1 MSEEEIEIYNPC
13 EWVVQFDEDEPQ
25 VFASTNEEDTEEQPE
40 INITLQNTSESH
52 LIFEDTKTGKTFRI
66 YARPKS
72 K

>member
-1 MSEEEIEIYNPC
+1 MSEEEIEIYSPC
-13 EWVVQFDEDEPQ
+13 EWVVQFDDDEPQ
-25 VFASTNEEDTEEQPE
+25 VFASTNEGDTDEPE

-52 LIFEDTKTGKTFRI
+52 LEFSDTKTGKTFRI

>member
-1 MSEEEIEIYNPC
+1 MLEEEIEIYNPC
-13 EWVVQFDEDEPQ
+13 EWVVQFDDDEPQ
-25 VFASTNEEDTEEQPE
+25 VFASTNEDDTEEPE

-52 LIFEDTKTGKTFRI
+52 LIFEDTNTGKTFRI